1 MKMVNMHEAKRQLSG
16 LVRELREGTEREIII
31 CVAGQATAKLVPIR
45 DAPPRQ
51 LGIDRGLIT
60 IAPDFEDV
68 NVEITALF
76 GK

>member
-1 MKMVNMHEAKRQLSG
+1 MVNMHEAKSHLSG
-16 LVRELREGTEREIII
+16 LVRELREGSEREIII
-31 CVAGQATAKLVPIR
+31 CVAGRAVAKLVPVTG
-45 DAPPRQ
+45 APPRQ

-76 GK
+76 EK